1 MIKLDCN
8 NYLIKK
14 TLINY
19 LENKNFY
26 LASGNGDHFTT
37 IVVKETK
44 KSLFININDYKK
56 EIPIPV
62 DLNFLSSEINKSIV
76 DINIPLSGYNY
87 YPYQRLVENRDRRTL
102 LSDIQNIILN
112 NVLIFEEG
120 VDKDVLYRKIW
131 KRDKLIQINKLDT
144 HLTNLKNKLNDELNL
159 NVNFQSTEK
168 KLRLLID

>member
-19 LENKNFY
+19 LENKNIY
-26 LASGNGDHFTT
+26 LASGNVDHFTT

-44 KSLFININDYKK
+44 KSLFIIVNDYKK
-56 EIPIPV
+56 EIPIPI
-62 DLNFLSSEINKSIV
+62 DLNFLLSEINKSIF

-87 YPYQRLVENRDRRTL
+87 YPYQRLVENKERRTL

-112 NVLIFEEG
+112 NILISKEG

>member
-26 LASGNGDHFTT
+26 LASGKGEYFTT

-44 KSLFININDYKK
+44 KSLFIIINDYKK

-76 DINIPLSGYNY
+76 DTNIPLSGYNY

-112 NVLIFEEG
+112 NILIFREG

>member
-26 LASGNGDHFTT
+26 LSSGKGDHFTT

-87 YPYQRLVENRDRRTL
+87 YPYQRLVENRERRTL

-112 NVLIFEEG
+112 NILIFKEG